1 MLILQRKAGEAIH
14 IGEDIIIR
22 ISEIGSDRVKVAIDA
37 PREYSIVRE
46 ELITAAETNKQ
57 SAGVDIS
64 VIHSMLHVEP
74 ASGADAAEQTQEE
87 SKKEC

>member
-1 MLILQRKAGEAIH
+1 MLILQRKAGEAIR
-14 IGEDIIIR
+14 IGDNITIR

-37 PREYSIVRE
+37 PRELSIVRE

-64 VIHSMLHVEP
+64 VIQNMLHAGPER
-74 ASGADAAEQTQEE
+74 GAGAMQET
-87 SKKEC
+87 KKEQEN

>member
-1 MLILQRKAGEAIH
+1 MLILQRKAGEAIR
-14 IGEDIIIR
+14 IGEDITIR

-64 VIHSMLHVEP
+64 VIQNMLHMRPESADSTAAQETENRKEP
-74 ASGADAAEQTQEE
+74 
-87 SKKEC
+87 

>member
-64 VIHSMLHVEP
+64 VIQSMLHVGTG
-74 ASGADAAEQTQEE
+74 SADTTQETQEE
-87 SKKEC
+87 NKEEC

>member
-64 VIHSMLHVEP
+64 VIQNMLHVGTG
-74 ASGADAAEQTQEE
+74 GADTAQKTQEE
-87 SKKEC
+87 NKEEC